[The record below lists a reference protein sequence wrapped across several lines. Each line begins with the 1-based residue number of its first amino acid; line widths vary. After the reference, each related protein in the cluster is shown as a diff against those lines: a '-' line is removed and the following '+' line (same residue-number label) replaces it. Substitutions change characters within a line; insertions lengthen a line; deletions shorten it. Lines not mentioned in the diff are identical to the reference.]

1 MKNKSLIFLI
11 LSCVMY
17 FVSIF
22 WGNVI
27 NNLHVGAE
35 TKFYHYSNIIDY
47 SFLKNISVEHLTFL
61 NIFFAI
67 LFAVFLTLSI
77 VTSIKENKK

>member
-1 MKNKSLIFLI
+1 MKNKALIFLI
-11 LSCVMY
+11 LSCVMC

-22 WGNVI
+22 WGNVL

-47 SFLKNISVEHLTFL
+47 SFLKKISADHLTFL
-61 NIFFAI
+61 NIFFAV

-77 VTSIKENKK
+77 FTTIKENKK